1 MNNIFSRASA
11 LKRRTLLLPICT
23 FSTIL
28 FVGALQ
34 GCAPVI
40 VAGAATGV
48 AVAHDR
54 RTLGSIVD
62 DTSVELRAT
71 GLLDADPN
79 FKDKVHIDVTS
90 INGIVLLT
98 GEAPTPELRDSVL
111 ATIRAI
117 PSIRR
122 IVNEIRIA
130 PPSSL
135 ADRARDTWISGDV
148 KARIIATKGLDP
160 TRIKVVTADSAVYL
174 MGLVS
179 PEEGDLATSAAA
191 NVRGVA
197 RVVKL
202 FEYTN

>member
-1 MNNIFSRASA
+1 MTKTSSPAYATEGGTPLSPIYAIAAA
-11 LKRRTLLLPICT
+11 LLAA
-23 FSTIL
+23 
-28 FVGALQ
+28 VLQ

-40 VAGAATGV
+40 VAGAATGA

-71 GLLDADPN
+71 GLLDADPDL
-79 FKDKVHIDVTS
+79 KGKVHIDVTS

-111 ATIRAI
+111 AAIRTI

-122 IVNEIRIA
+122 IVNEIRVA
-130 PPSSL
+130 PLSSL
-135 ADRARDTWISGDV
+135 ADRTKDTWISGEV
-148 KARIIATKGLDP
+148 KARFVATKGLDA
-160 TRIKVVTADSAVYL
+160 TRIKVVTADSSVYL
-174 MGLVS
+174 MGLVR
-179 PEEGDLATSAAA
+179 PEEGDLATNAAA
-191 NVRGVA
+191 NVRGVQ

-202 FEYTN
+202 FEYIN